1 MRKKS
6 SYYKFHRS
14 AGASLVEYSL
24 LIAVLASF
32 SIASTQSLGLSLK
45 NSLHV
50 SFDGGTSMGGDF
62 DPAAAGGVTSTGTV
76 NGDTTTGK

>member
-50 SFDGGTSMGGDF
+50 AFDGGTSMGGDN
-62 DPAAAGGVTSTGTV
+62 DPAAAGGVTSTGTE
-76 NGDTTTGK
+76 NGDHTTGE

>member
-50 SFDGGTSMGGDF
+50 AFDGGTSMGGD
-62 DPAAAGGVTSTGTV
+62 DPGAAGGVTSTGTV

>member
-45 NSLHV
+45 NA
-50 SFDGGTSMGGDF
+50 FDGGTSMGGDF
-62 DPAAAGGVTSTGTV
+62 NPAAAGGVTSTGTV